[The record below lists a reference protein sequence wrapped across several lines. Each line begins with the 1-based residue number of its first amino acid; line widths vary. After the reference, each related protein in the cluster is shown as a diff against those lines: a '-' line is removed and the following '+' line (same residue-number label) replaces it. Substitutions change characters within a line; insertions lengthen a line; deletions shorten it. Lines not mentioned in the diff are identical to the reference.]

1 VLVRRRRVQLEQRL
15 AARRLTYWLA
25 SSPTGRLAVVVE
37 HRGGAMSTTGW
48 IILIVVLI
56 VVFGGGF
63 GWSRRR

>member
-1 VLVRRRRVQLEQRL
+1 LSNIEEG
-15 AARRLTYWLA
+15 
-25 SSPTGRLAVVVE
+25 P
-37 HRGGAMSTTGW
+37 MSTTGW